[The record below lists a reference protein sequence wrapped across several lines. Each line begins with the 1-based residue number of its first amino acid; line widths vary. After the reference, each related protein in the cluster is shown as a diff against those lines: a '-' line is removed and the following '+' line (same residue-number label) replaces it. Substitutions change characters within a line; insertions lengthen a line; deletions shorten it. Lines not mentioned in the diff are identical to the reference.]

1 MLNISETDGESNR
14 FKEIYTKDKFYE
26 IYASF
31 NQQEQESK
39 YNDAEDLFE
48 DTCENV
54 LSEFLAEVQKKINE
68 PYYVDLIF
76 LFAVM
81 MGRGVTENGANMSK
95 LKEEPISRI
104 VDFCNEFL
112 LETLPLFR

>member
-1 MLNISETDGESNR
+1 M
-14 FKEIYTKDKFYE
+14 KDKFYE

-31 NQQEQESK
+31 NHQEQESK
-39 YNDAEDLFE
+39 YNEADDLFE

-68 PYYVDLIF
+68 PYYVDIIF

-81 MGRGVTENGANMSK
+81 MGRGITNNGTNFGK
-95 LKEEPISRI
+95 IKEEPIAKI
-104 VDFCNEFL
+104 VDYCNNFL
-112 LETLPLFR
+112 LETLPQFR